1 MCSRLLSEILKETN
15 EDIEEIEYLTDGSWR
30 PIRDDKE
37 KDRERERSNTPEYP
51 VVDICTSNFNPFL
64 LKVQISFFPLWNS
77 SAQNKIFVLWTK
89 DKKKCWPLLRVCR
102 HSWSKRSLARPQQH
116 EPVWQIWKWLC
127 RRGRRS
133 GGSRG
138 SARRGSGGRP
148 DSGLL
153 LWRGRGRGGGRQR
166 GHGGQCRQPHPEAR
180 PIQLWQG
187 PGDGL
192 LTPPALSL
200 QRLMTQTQ
208 RQTDRQT
215 GCGGGNGAGRAP
227 PTSRTGTQSSN
238 RCNDPPHPMPTRQ
251 SLLAALDAVQTNTL
265 ETRTVSESS
274 I

>member
-1 MCSRLLSEILKETN
+1 ML
-15 EDIEEIEYLTDGSWR
+15 
-30 PIRDDKE
+30 
-37 KDRERERSNTPEYP
+37 
-51 VVDICTSNFNPFL
+51 
-64 LKVQISFFPLWNS
+64 
-77 SAQNKIFVLWTK
+77 
-89 DKKKCWPLLRVCR
+89 PLLCVCR

-116 EPVWQIWKWLC
+116 EPVWQIWKRLG
-127 RRGRRS
+127 RRGGRS
-133 GGSRG
+133 GGRSSG
-138 SARRGSGGRP
+138 SAHRGCGGRS

-153 LWRGRGRGGGRQR
+153 LWGGRGRGRGRQR

-208 RQTDRQT
+208 RQTDRHTRRQW
-215 GCGGGNGAGRAP
+215 GGALAP

-238 RCNDPPHPMPTRQ
+238 RCNNPPHPMPTRQ

-265 ETRTVSESS
+265 KTRTVSESS